1 MDPRRRDEKR
11 REAKPRQEHARPC
24 LLGSLDHINDRQQR
38 DRVVQQRA
46 QRSSHSPFALHP
58 FLHPRRPRA
67 LRFSKWD
74 RSHELF
80 CQVVAEPYVLPHGD
94 DELGQPIVGVVAS
107 ARKRWGRAP
116 GDFCSL
122 ASLALRRVRAFAGR
136 AVPAMERKRPQMAC
150 QAPIRTTGHAQMAR
164 NQKH

>member
-1 MDPRRRDEKR
+1 MRGLD
-11 REAKPRQEHARPC
+11 
-24 LLGSLDHINDRQQR
+24 GSLDPINGRQQR
-38 DRVVQQRA
+38 DRVVLVQQRA
-46 QRSSHSPFALHP
+46 QRSGHSPFALP
-58 FLHPRRPRA
+58 APFSDFLHPRRPRA

-94 DELGQPIVGVVAS
+94 DELGEPIVGVVAS
-107 ARKRWGRAP
+107 ARKRCVGPGGAP